1 LVRKLF
7 QVGSGSGIIVAAE
20 ELTAPIKGTEGVF
33 TVDWQAENFWGSTE
47 KAGLS
52 GLGLGKIARK
62 TVSRQFKHGVA
73 HGNAFSLQ
81 PLNW

>member
-33 TVDWQAENFWGSTE
+33 TVDWQAENFGVQRKKQACLAWGSE
-47 KAGLS
+47 KSQERLCQDSLS
-52 GLGLGKIARK
+52 
-62 TVSRQFKHGVA
+62 TV
-73 HGNAFSLQ
+73 
-81 PLNW
+81 